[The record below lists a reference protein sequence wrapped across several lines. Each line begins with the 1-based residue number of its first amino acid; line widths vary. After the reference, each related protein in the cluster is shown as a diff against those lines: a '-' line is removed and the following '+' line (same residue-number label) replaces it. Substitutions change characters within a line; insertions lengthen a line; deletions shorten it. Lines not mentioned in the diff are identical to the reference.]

1 MAASS
6 TLLLLLLA
14 VVVLALSST
23 MAVAARPGGFE
34 EIYEAQEAD
43 RVQSLPGLPSEV
55 GFRHFSGY
63 VTVNET
69 HGRALFYWLFEAT
82 HDVAKKPLVLWLNG
96 GPGCSSVG
104 YGALLELGPFLVQ
117 KGKPEIVLNPHSW
130 NKEANMLFLESPAGV
145 GFSYTNTT
153 KDLGQFGDQL
163 TAHDVYIF
171 LLNWF
176 AKFPQFKGH
185 DLYLAGESYAGHYIP
200 QLASKIVEMNAKAP
214 SASEK
219 MNLKGIL
226 IGNAAIDASSDD
238 RGLAK
243 YAWQH
248 AVVSDEVYGAIM
260 ATCKFPDSGEESDNL
275 YTPACTKAM
284 VNSSLASGAASRRYR
299 RKASPLGKMHRHR
312 RAPYFDT
319 YDPCG
324 DYHVVD
330 YLNRRDV
337 QDALHANVSGSIPST
352 WQPCSDA
359 LTNWTDQ
366 PASTLPEIAGLV
378 GKAGIRV
385 WVLSGD
391 TDDRVPVTSTRYAL
405 RKLGLKTVKPWKE
418 WFTSD
423 QVGGYTVVYDGGLTF
438 VTVRGAGHMVPMITP
453 TSLAA
458 HHVMHNIVGND
469 DPPHS
474 LVA

>member
-1 MAASS
+1 
-6 TLLLLLLA
+6 
-14 VVVLALSST
+14 
-23 MAVAARPGGFE
+23 
-34 EIYEAQEAD
+34 
-43 RVQSLPGLPSEV
+43 
-55 GFRHFSGY
+55 
-63 VTVNET
+63 
-69 HGRALFYWLFEAT
+69 
-82 HDVAKKPLVLWLNG
+82 
-96 GPGCSSVG
+96 
-104 YGALLELGPFLVQ
+104 
-117 KGKPEIVLNPHSW
+117 
-130 NKEANMLFLESPAGV
+130 
-145 GFSYTNTT
+145 
-153 KDLGQFGDQL
+153 
-163 TAHDVYIF
+163 
-171 LLNWF
+171 
-176 AKFPQFKGH
+176 
-185 DLYLAGESYAGHYIP
+185 
-200 QLASKIVEMNAKAP
+200 
-214 SASEK
+214 
-219 MNLKGIL
+219 
-226 IGNAAIDASSDD
+226 
-238 RGLAK
+238 
-243 YAWQH
+243 
-248 AVVSDEVYGAIM
+248 
-260 ATCKFPDSGEESDNL
+260 
-275 YTPACTKAM
+275 M

-423 QVGGYTVVYDGGLTF
+423 QVGGYTVVDDGGLTF

-453 TSLAA
+453 VHKLHESAFKKYRTKSTCFGNKCRWN
-458 HHVMHNIVGND
+458 VMTNFFRTLVRFCYSPRPELTNVYFYIRQLIRDRENI
-469 DPPHS
+469 
-474 LVA
+474 